1 MNRWQYFCPLLV
13 NDCTMKHI
21 FLIFFLWL
29 TGVEAYAQQ
38 AAWLIVPGKSI
49 GQVKLETPAESL
61 AVLGRPDGGDA
72 AMMKAWRIWYSRKKD
87 NSMDSS
93 HMLAVFTAMRTQD
106 TQYVKQIR
114 VTSPRF
120 RTPKGVGAGSSMKA
134 IKKAYPDV
142 RLVQTYESA
151 NKARRIAVYED
162 TKQGIAFESINS
174 RSRRPVC
181 SMVVVFDPGESA
193 AGYLDFHVGFDMMN
207 PAER

>member
-1 MNRWQYFCPLLV
+1 MRYL
-13 NDCTMKHI
+13 TI
-21 FLIFFLWL
+21 FLFALL
-29 TGVEAYAQQ
+29 LSSVGYAQK

-49 GQVKLETPAESL
+49 GQIKLEAPAQSL
-61 AVLGRPDGGDA
+61 AVLGKPDGGDA

-87 NSMDSS
+87 NTIDST
-93 HMLAVFTAMRTQD
+93 HLLAVFTAMRTQD

-114 VTSPRF
+114 VNSPRF
-120 RTPKGVGAGSSMKA
+120 RTVNGVGAGSTIAA

-162 TKQGIAFESINS
+162 TKMGVAFETLNS
-174 RSRRPVC
+174 RGKKPVC

-193 AGYLDFHVGFDMMN
+193 AGYLDFHVGFDMMT
-207 PAER
+207 PVAK